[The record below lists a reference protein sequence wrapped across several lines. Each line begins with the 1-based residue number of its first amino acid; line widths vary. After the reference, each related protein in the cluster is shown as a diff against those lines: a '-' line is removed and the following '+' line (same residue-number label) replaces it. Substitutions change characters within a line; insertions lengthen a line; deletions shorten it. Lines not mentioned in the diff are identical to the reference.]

1 MKTKALFR
9 IGFFITLLLFVV
21 SCQTERNTGNF
32 IFNTVKEN
40 TEAHLFNDTNN
51 PSCNLSIEYTY
62 IKNSSQEVL
71 KDTLN
76 NYLTTLFF
84 GDSYVNRP
92 IEEIITDYTNDYVQ
106 TYKSDLESL
115 FKEDKEINK
124 ENGESI
130 GPWYNYEKTLNSNI
144 ESYNKDLLVY
154 KIYYQEYTGGAH
166 GIYSTNYYNFDLKT
180 KMILKLEDIFV
191 PNYKKA
197 LVEEIWRQLIKDNK
211 VSTKEELRD
220 MGYEYS
226 DELSPTSNFKLDKQS
241 ITFLYNVYEIAPYSM
256 GSISITI
263 PYAQITHLFNSNPI
277 WQSIYEIK

>member
-40 TEAHLFNDTNN
+40 TEAHLFDDTNK

-62 IKNSSQEVL
+62 IKNSSKEAL

-84 GDSYVNRP
+84 GDSYVNRS
-92 IEEIITDYTNDYVQ
+92 IEEIILDYTNDYVQ
-106 TYKSDLESL
+106 TYKNDLESL
-115 FKEDKEINK
+115 YKEDEEMHK
-124 ENGESI
+124 ENGENI
-130 GPWYNYEKTLNSNI
+130 GSWYNYEKTLNSNI
-144 ESYNKDLLVY
+144 EFYNKDLLVY

-166 GIYSTNYYNFDLKT
+166 GIYATNYYNFDLKT

-191 PNYKKA
+191 PNYKEALMDALWNQLMEDKKA
-197 LVEEIWRQLIKDNK
+197 
-211 VSTKEELRD
+211 SSKEELRD
-220 MGYEYS
+220 MGYES
-226 DELSPTSNFKLDKQS
+226 TDEITPTSNFKLDEQG

-256 GSISITI
+256 GSIAVTI
-263 PYAQITHLFNSNPI
+263 PYSKITHLFNSNPI